1 MPTGSPMATRVT
13 VRTVLAPRLVLA
25 VAVAAAGSGLA
36 AHQATPPQRFVAGA
50 TSIRLDLTAIDS
62 KGEPVTDL
70 TEGELRLT
78 VGKVPRDIR
87 VLRWLGDGR
96 AESRKSAATGAS
108 TGRQDL
114 SPPYGANT
122 GEVDGHTWFVVV
134 NHESLRPGDEY
145 PATRMLSQLVKQL
158 PARDRVGVA
167 TIPRGQ
173 ALAEFTRDR
182 SVVLK
187 AIGLTSGHRSPP
199 QWGAGGSDPSTSCE
213 TADGRVVIADLA
225 AMFDALAELPGPKTL
240 VFVSGSIVSIAGAGC
255 SDVRAQLVRAAEA
268 SSAFLLVI
276 EPHQFRI
283 DAMVRGIDAWSG
295 FDGMGRS
302 AVTSSP
308 ELEDLA
314 GPLGGKV
321 YRLSGSGQGLLEVM
335 ARMPEARYELY
346 FDAMPDERNGT
357 VRDLKVTAT
366 RPGVKV
372 LVRQHNA
379 ATGHSSS
386 DPDQVL
392 ADGRMHTDVPV
403 RLAAVPFRNGRA
415 NGLKVVVVAEAVP
428 GGVPL
433 TSARFAL
440 LDARRKIV
448 SGWSETPKDP
458 SGQVVTASTAKP
470 GKLYARAVFVA
481 ADGRAGTAEF
491 EFTAGLQQCRGVS
504 LSGIMTGRV
513 ANGAFV
519 PSLRVGNEATAYLEL
534 YAAAA
539 GGRIPVV
546 SIALDDGVSA
556 AARVASTSDRD
567 RWAVTA
573 ALPASLAIGDHSIV
587 ATVLDGAT
595 EVCRTTGVFRKGTPV
610 Q

>member
-1 MPTGSPMATRVT
+1 MHQPAIRKGLGSLRQ
-13 VRTVLAPRLVLA
+13 LLLA
-25 VAVAAAGSGLA
+25 VAVAVAGSGVA
-36 AHQATPPQRFVAGA
+36 AYQATPPQRFVAGA
-50 TSIRLDLTAIDS
+50 TSIRLDLTAVDS

-70 TEGELRLT
+70 TEQELHLT

-87 VLRWLGDGR
+87 ILRWLGDGR
-96 AESRKSAATGAS
+96 AETRKGAATGVS

-114 SPPYGANT
+114 MPPYGANT

-145 PATRMLSQLVKQL
+145 PASRLLSQLVKQL

-167 TIPRGQ
+167 TIPRGR

-182 SVVLK
+182 AVALK
-187 AIGLTSGHRSPP
+187 AIGLTSGHRSAP
-199 QWGAGGSDPSTSCE
+199 GGSEPSTSCE
-213 TADGRVVIADLA
+213 TADGRLVMADLA
-225 AMFDALAELPGPKTL
+225 AMFDALAEMPGPKTL
-240 VFVSGSIVSIAGAGC
+240 VFVSGSVASIADADC
-255 SDVRAQLVRAAEA
+255 IDVRQQLIRSAEA

-276 EPHQFRI
+276 EPHQFRR
-283 DAMVRGIDAWSG
+283 DASVRGRDALAG
-295 FDGMGRS
+295 PAFTFTP
-302 AVTSSP
+302 A
-308 ELEDLA
+308 LEDLV

-321 YRLSGSGQGLLEVM
+321 FRLSGSGQGLLEVM

-346 FDAMPDERNGT
+346 FDAAPDERNGT
-357 VRDLKVTAT
+357 VRDFKVTTT

-379 ATGHSSS
+379 ATDRSTSN
-386 DPDQVL
+386 PDQIL
-392 ADGRMHTDVPV
+392 ADGRIHTDVPV

-415 NGLKVVVVAEAVP
+415 NDIKVVVVAEAVP
-428 GGVPL
+428 GAVPL

-440 LDARRKIV
+440 LDGKRKIV
-448 SGWSETPKDP
+448 SGWSETPKDQ

-470 GKLYARAVFVA
+470 GKLYARAAFVS

-513 ANGAFV
+513 TDGAFV
-519 PSLRVGNEATAYLEL
+519 PSLRVGPEATAYLEL
-534 YAAAA
+534 YVAAA

-546 SIALDDGVSA
+546 TIAVDDGVA
-556 AARVASTSDRD
+556 AEARVAPTSDRD

-573 ALPASLAIGDHSIV
+573 ALPASLANGDHSIV

-595 EVCRTTGVFRKGTPV
+595 DVCRTTGVFRKGTSVP
-610 Q
+610 

>member
-1 MPTGSPMATRVT
+1 MTTCAPVWT
-13 VRTVLAPRLVLA
+13 VVAPRLLI
-25 VAVAAAGSGLA
+25 AVAATVAGSNLTADQG
-36 AHQATPPQRFVAGA
+36 TPPQRFVAGA

-70 TEGELRLT
+70 AEHELRLA
-78 VGKVPRDIR
+78 VGKRPRGIQ

-96 AESRKSAATGAS
+96 AQSRNAAGIGGSA
-108 TGRQDL
+108 GRLDL
-114 SPPYGANT
+114 TPPYGANT

-145 PATRMLSQLVKQL
+145 PATRMLSQLLKQL

-173 ALAEFTRDR
+173 ALAEFTQDR
-182 SVVLK
+182 AVALK
-187 AIGLTSGHRSPP
+187 AMGLTAGHRSPP
-199 QWGAGGSDPSTSCE
+199 GGRDPSTSCE
-213 TADGRVVIADLA
+213 TGDGRVVMADLA
-225 AMFDALAELPGPKTL
+225 AMFAALAEMPGPKTL
-240 VFVSGSIVSIAGAGC
+240 VFVSGSIVSIADAGC
-255 SDVRAQLVRAAEA
+255 ADVRAQLVRAAEA

-295 FDGMGRS
+295 LDGMGLS
-302 AVTSSP
+302 GVTVSR

-314 GPLGGKV
+314 GALGGNV
-321 YRLSGSGQGLLEVM
+321 YRLSGSGERLLNVV

-346 FDAMPDERNGT
+346 FEAAPDERNGT
-357 VRDLKVTAT
+357 VRDITVATT
-366 RPGVKV
+366 RPDVKV
-372 LVRQHNA
+372 LVRQYNA
-379 ATGHSSS
+379 ATGRSTSNA
-386 DPDQVL
+386 DQVL
-392 ADGRMHTDVPV
+392 ADGRIHTEVPV

-415 NGLKVVVVAEAVP
+415 TTLKVIVVAEAVP
-428 GGVPL
+428 GSTPL

-448 SGWSETPKDP
+448 SGWSEILKDQ

-470 GKLYARAVFVA
+470 GKLYARAAFLS

-491 EFTAGLQQCRGVS
+491 EFAAELQQCRGVS

-513 ANGAFV
+513 TDGVFV
-519 PSLRVGNEATAYLEL
+519 PSLRVGQDATAYVEL
-534 YAAAA
+534 YAAPAAA

-546 SIALDDGVSA
+546 TISVDEGTPV
-556 AARVASTSDRD
+556 AARVAGTSDRD

-573 ALPASLAIGDHSIV
+573 ALPATLAVGDHLIA
-587 ATVLDGAT
+587 ATVLDGTT
-595 EVCRTTGVFRKGTPV
+595 EICRATGVFRKGSPA

>member
-1 MPTGSPMATRVT
+1 MTNCVT
-13 VRTVLAPRLVLA
+13 VLTVVASRLLIA
-25 VAVAAAGSGLA
+25 VAVTVAGSSLA
-36 AHQATPPQRFVAGA
+36 ADQATPPQRFVAGA

-70 TEGELRLT
+70 AEHELRLA
-78 VGKVPRDIR
+78 VGKLPRGIQ

-96 AESRKSAATGAS
+96 AETRKGTATGEGA
-108 TGRQDL
+108 GRQDL
-114 SPPYGANT
+114 QPPYGANT

-145 PATRMLSQLVKQL
+145 PATRMLSQLLKQL

-182 SVVLK
+182 AVALK

-199 QWGAGGSDPSTSCE
+199 GGRDPSTSCE
-213 TADGRVVIADLA
+213 TADGRVVMADLA
-225 AMFDALAELPGPKTL
+225 AMFAALAEMPGPKTL
-240 VFVSGSIVSIAGAGC
+240 VFVSGTIVSIADAGC
-255 SDVRAQLVRAAEA
+255 ADVRAQLVRAAEA

-295 FDGMGRS
+295 FDGMGP
-302 AVTSSP
+302 SP
-308 ELEDLA
+308 VLSTPALEDLA

-321 YRLSGSGQGLLEVM
+321 YRLAGSGQGLLDVM
-335 ARMPEARYELY
+335 TRMPEARYELY
-346 FDAMPDERNGT
+346 FEAAPDERNGT
-357 VRDLKVTAT
+357 LRDFNVTTT
-366 RPGVKV
+366 RPGVTI
-372 LVRQHNA
+372 LVRQHSA
-379 ATGHSSS
+379 ATGRSTSN
-386 DPDQVL
+386 PDQVL
-392 ADGRMHTDVPV
+392 ADGRIHTEVPV
-403 RLAAVPFRNGRA
+403 RLAAIPFRNGRA
-415 NGLKVVVVAEAVP
+415 NDLKVIVVAEAVP
-428 GGVPL
+428 GGAPL

-440 LDARRKIV
+440 LDARRKVV
-448 SGWSETPKDP
+448 SGWSEILKDQ

-470 GKLYARAVFVA
+470 GRLYARAAFVS

-491 EFTAGLQQCRGVS
+491 EFTAELQRCRGVS

-513 ANGAFV
+513 TDEVFV
-519 PSLRVGNEATAYLEL
+519 PSLRVGDEATAYVEL

-539 GGRIPVV
+539 GGRVPVV
-546 SIALDDGVSA
+546 TIAVDEGTRA

-573 ALPASLAIGDHSIV
+573 ALPTTLVTGDHLIV
-587 ATVLDGAT
+587 ATVLDGTT
-595 EVCRTTGVFRKGTPV
+595 EICRTTGVFRKGSPA